1 MQLIDSLTTTFDK
14 VDFEDR
20 YRDAL
25 LELVEQKVQGKEI
38 VKMDDGEEDKPV
50 VDIMVALKKS
60 IEAAKKK
67 SA

>member
-1 MQLIDSLTTTFDK
+1 MQLVESLTMPFEK

-25 LELVEQKVQGKEI
+25 LELVEKKVQGKQI
-38 VKMDDGEEDKPV
+38 VKMDEGDDDKPV
-50 VDIMVALKKS
+50 VDIMDALKKS
-60 IEAAKKK
+60 IEDAKKK